1 MRIFVFL
8 LFLISWLNSYSQV
21 FHTKSRKVD
30 LTVNTEV
37 KQLYQNRQKNYI
49 AKCVDPINDIW
60 RNHDTLPF
68 YTPFMHNSIYF
79 GVGLGVNY
87 KEKYELH
94 FTSYFEQRSWSFGIN
109 NNSLNTVFSRFML
122 VGNDTITIGD
132 KIIPIYFEVGDLY
145 NEDEFDFGIRA
156 YNIDAQGIVSSV
168 SYKKVE
174 FKMLYI
180 ADMAASVGLNIDE
193 YFRLKLLYKLRDNH
207 GVSSEV
213 GVSSDFIQIANLP
226 ENEKF
231 SYGVFYRTGV
241 FRNLYFSFISDI
253 VSTNDISSSD
263 IALSAYLHYNASLG
277 KSIIILQPK
286 FKYYGSSIL
295 ESHYSKYLDYP
306 YRYRSSLSSS
316 NQGVFLYPLKNYFR
330 PVSQWALYTEYRGL
344 GDIYSFEL
352 LASWEWDIYKSL
364 SHKLD
369 VELINIHRET
379 AVHGNS
385 YTYLFYTSFLYIELF
400 KDFDVGIYISNKQ
413 MNLDVQYQTFYQM
426 KYPFFGFH
434 FTYDGAFD
442 IKTAKKH

>member
-1 MRIFVFL
+1 
-8 LFLISWLNSYSQV
+8 LISVEKKNL
-21 FHTKSRKVD
+21 TLGVD
-30 LTVNTEV
+30 VEY
-37 KQLYQNRQKNYI
+37 KQLYQSLPEQYI
-49 AKCVDPINDIW
+49 EKQIDPIIDIW
-60 RNHDTLPF
+60 RKHDSLQF
-68 YTPFMHNSIYF
+68 YTPFMHNALYF
-79 GVGLGVNY
+79 GIGLNVSY
-87 KEKYELH
+87 KDRYRLLFK
-94 FTSYFEQRSWSFGIN
+94 SYFEQRSWSFGTYRHSG
-109 NNSLNTVFSRFML
+109 NSFYPRFEL
-122 VGNDTITIGD
+122 VVNDTIFFN
-132 KIIPIYFEVGDLY
+132 KKALPIFFNVGDLY
-145 NEDEFDFGIRA
+145 SESEYDFGIRA